1 MSHEQRVMSISCGK
15 KANNSLLASHSKK
28 KINSFSKHEKTLSPP
43 RWSSWRSGSHGAV
56 VSRL

>member
-15 KANNSLLASHSKK
+15 KAHNSLLVAHSK
-28 KINSFSKHEKTLSPP
+28 KINSFSKHEKTLPP
-43 RWSSWRSGSHGAV
+43 SRRSSWRSGSYGAV